1 MTTLTPED
9 RARLAE
15 IRVLLEAGTK
25 GPWKVETIPSD
36 MGGEYITGHITAEAH
51 NYAGNSVSRRDSVMA
66 PDSMTAK
73 DAYLVVALV
82 NAAPWLLALVE
93 RIPGYSDDLEGR

>member
-1 MTTLTPED
+1 
-9 RARLAE
+9 
-15 IRVLLEAGTK
+15 
-25 GPWKVETIPSD
+25 
-36 MGGEYITGHITAEAH
+36 
-51 NYAGNSVSRRDSVMA
+51 
-66 PDSMTAK
+66 MTAK